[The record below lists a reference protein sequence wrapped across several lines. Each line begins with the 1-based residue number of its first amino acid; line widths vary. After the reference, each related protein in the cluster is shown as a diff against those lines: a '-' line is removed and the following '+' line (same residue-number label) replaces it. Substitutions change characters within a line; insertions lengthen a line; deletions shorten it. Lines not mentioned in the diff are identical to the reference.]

1 MTELD
6 ASGLREWELES
17 DTRTKSEDPH
27 APNGVKTM
35 PHLEN
40 SQGELFLDELNCC
53 HLDANGNTVTHLFWE
68 RREVIVSWKQTGF
81 MR

>member
-1 MTELD
+1 MSTILVVDMTELD

-40 SQGELFLDELNCC
+40 SQ
-53 HLDANGNTVTHLFWE
+53 VTHLFWE